1 MVPVTAVVNICTELS
16 ANVTVTVTIIVEPIN
31 AEHAAAEALLEPES
45 VPPGFLDPL
54 HVVGPDKPQPAGTPV
69 SVTVGLV
76 VEWTAMSPVF
86 FNTIEKVAA
95 PAGVATSFT

>member
-45 VPPGFLDPL
+45 VPPGFLEPL
-54 HVVGPDKPQPAGTPV
+54 HVVGPDKPQPAGNPV
-69 SVTVGLV
+69 NDTDGLV
-76 VEWTAMSPVF
+76 VEIATSPVF
-86 FNTIEKVAA
+86 FNTIEKAAA